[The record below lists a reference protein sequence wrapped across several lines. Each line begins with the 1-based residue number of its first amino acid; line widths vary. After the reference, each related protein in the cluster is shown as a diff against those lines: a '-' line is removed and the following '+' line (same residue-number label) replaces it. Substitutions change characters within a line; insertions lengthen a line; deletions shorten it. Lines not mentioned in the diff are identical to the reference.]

1 MYLLRLWTLLSQK
14 AIRSDGRTWPWPEYH
29 HLRKLNKFLFDLGG
43 RFVRDVEICDGD
55 QRFRFRCANA
65 TEFGRCMKMF
75 IKETGTCDWI
85 REMVKPGDVFYDIG
99 ANIGIYALMA
109 AMRVGAAGKVVAFEP
124 HSPTMVRLLANIAAN
139 GLEGVVSACNLALH
153 REAGF
158 FPFVYSSA
166 EAGASESQL
175 APASRGAAD
184 IRSFKLIE
192 LKYATSIDNLIDAG
206 NFRSPNHVKI
216 DVDGNELL
224 ILQGMTRLLSADRRP
239 ASIQVE
245 INQDQK
251 TAIVGLMR
259 QNGYKLDREHY
270 TRKGSERLAEGMAPE
285 DHPFNLVFTPFS
297 E

>member
-1 MYLLRLWTLLSQK
+1 MYPLLLWRLLSQK
-14 AIRSDGRTWPWPEYH
+14 AIRSDGKTWPWPEYH
-29 HLRKLNKFLFDLGG
+29 HLRKLNNFLFRLAV

-99 ANIGIYALMA
+99 ANIGIYTLMA
-109 AMRVGAAGKVVAFEP
+109 AARVGASGKVVAFEP
-124 HSPTMVRLLANIAAN
+124 HSPTLVRLLANIAAN
-139 GLEGVVSACNLALH
+139 GLEGVVSACNVALH

-158 FPFVYSSA
+158 FPFVYASA

-175 APASRGAAD
+175 SPATRDAAGK
-184 IRSFKLIE
+184 RVSELAE
-192 LKYATSIDNLIDAG
+192 LKYATSIDHLIDLG
-206 NFRSPNHVKI
+206 NFRPPNHIKI

-224 ILQGMTRLLSADRRP
+224 ILQGMVRLLSGARRP

-251 TAIVGLMR
+251 TGIVDFMR
-259 QNGYKLDREHY
+259 QSGYGLYREHY
-270 TRKGSERLAEGMAPE
+270 TRKGSERLAKGMTPE
-285 DHPFNLVFTPFS
+285 DHPFNMVFTPVS
-297 E
+297 G